1 MFDPKP
7 EKYEFNAQFA
17 VMYSVLSA
25 ANIMYLHLPEK
36 K

>member
-7 EKYEFNAQFA
+7 EKFEFNAQFA
-17 VMYSVLSA
+17 VMYSVLNA
-25 ANIMYLHLPEK
+25 ANLMYLRHPAK